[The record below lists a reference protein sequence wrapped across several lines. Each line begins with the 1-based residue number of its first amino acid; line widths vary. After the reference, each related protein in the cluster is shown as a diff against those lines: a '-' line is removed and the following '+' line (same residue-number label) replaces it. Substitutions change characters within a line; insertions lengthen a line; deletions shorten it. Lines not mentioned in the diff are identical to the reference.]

1 MRSAWAAAVLV
12 VAGCDASPPNDKTV
26 NPEVSEAATQGPPTA
41 TDQAAATPARAA
53 PSAKPERH
61 FHALGTEPFW
71 SVKVSPGLL
80 RYSSPETPEVSFVS
94 TEVNDGKGV
103 RYAGTMNGKSL
114 SLLIVP
120 GKCSDGM
127 SDTVYEWRAELTIA
141 GQTEQGCAKA
151 E

>member
-1 MRSAWAAAVLV
+1 MRSLRFAALLAL
-12 VAGCDASPPNDKTV
+12 AGCDASPPDDKTGS
-26 NPEVSEAATQGPPTA
+26 PEVSETVARAPVTA
-41 TDQAAATPARAA
+41 TEQAAAAPAPATLA
-53 PSAKPERH
+53 AKPGRL

-71 SVKVSPGLL
+71 SVKVSPGQL

-94 TEVNDGKGV
+94 SEAKDGKGV
-103 RYAGTMNGKSL
+103 RYSGTMNGKSL
-114 SLLIVP
+114 SLMIVP

-127 SDTVYEWRAELTIA
+127 SDTVYEWQAELTIA